1 MPLVKYRIYELSAR
15 AVISYGRAQDG
26 AYAFRLSAAETE
38 KCKSLSAPHEQD
50 DNALF
55 YQIMCVLHGDAF
67 TGRPG
72 GQLVTDLSDI
82 IFYMDFSGIFDRSGA
97 RKKYRIRQE
106 KAKALFRPEGVS
118 LDFGSGPHRYLAFER
133 SGSMSRQAR
142 LSFIRED
149 FYDAVRR
156 RIMMDMTIGDCQ
168 LSKLYAYNGLMLSSG
183 IRIDGIGI
191 DRPHRVVVIDNP
203 TRTERNVSVIT
214 VEDDGTQSSTRKYHR
229 VEKKEDI
236 EITCFDGEGLIS
248 KEYARVVDEK
258 LCGKKVHTSF
268 QIRMP
273 YVKGMLH
280 EVDFKD
286 FLTLCGTD
294 TITDLWGMEHSV
306 RDVDVILTK
315 SMFKGYGWLTAS
327 GMSWE
332 DYWAVFRKYRHALY
346 ITNVS
351 KEKPE
356 KTTELNYQFLNT
368 VSLKADEFRPADLP
382 DGWDHSPEEDPRN
395 WLTKQ
400 TELAYYSFC
409 ADESFRQNYFLEKF
423 ERVSW
428 WERHQGKDQ
437 ILAAVLKKNPSFIN
451 EPVYAKRLEDEADK
465 IVEQYAVGRLI
476 VAGDNRYLSG
486 DLLDFLAFLLPTVP
500 PRKRRQ
506 RMFYSTVMTDHF
518 PESSFYAPQAAYA
531 HDDACT
537 LLRNPHI
544 ARNEELQ
551 LSFYDAKEERKQMRH
566 YYFGHLT
573 DVVMVDSNMLAAE
586 RLGGAD
592 YDGDMI
598 KTISDPILN
607 ACVRRNYN
615 LYRYE
620 KHKSL
625 TNTENIPLLMIPT
638 AQPQIRNADDWEA
651 RFETVRSTFSSR
663 VGQICNAALD
673 RSIIAY
679 NENSDAEERERCRE
693 ETETL
698 AILTGLEID
707 SAKSGIRPDLDEYLT
722 HKTVKRSDFLKY
734 KTLVEEME
742 TRRAWYEPT
751 HAAKVKAFF
760 KRVDWDEVD
769 SNVERL
775 PYLAQQLK
783 KNTPRIKAKPTKDE
797 ELFSF
802 AAQQPDWRE
811 QLDSDKLAA
820 VDALLQDYD
829 ACLSRIRTCRVP
841 VKEKKRK
848 SDVERILYARG
859 QEDAYDPDELY
870 ALLGSLPPERVSALR
885 QAIREQAWHLMEED
899 ARERFLREWLP
910 EPEFEDVYDLL
921 TDFRF
926 GGYRILGDIV
936 CDMEDENTG
945 REKKHLFRESDSKAF
960 TAMMRAFADKSVSR
974 SYRDAV
980 TAKCRELL
988 TAIVRPTLAVRYVV
1002 ALGRRDLL
1010 LDLLPEY
1017 IEKNVLEVLDD

>member
-15 AVISYGRAQDG
+15 AVISYGRQQDG
-26 AYAFRLSAAETE
+26 TYIFHLSAAETE

-55 YQIMCVLHGDAF
+55 YQTMCVLHGDAF
-67 TGRPG
+67 TGAPE
-72 GQLVTDLSDI
+72 GQLVTDLSDV

-97 RKKYRIRQE
+97 RKKHLIRQE

-118 LDFGSGPHRYLAFER
+118 LDLGSGAHRYLAFER

-156 RIMMDMTIGDCQ
+156 RIMMDMTIGSCQ

-229 VEKKEDI
+229 LETMAAV

-294 TITDLWGMEHSV
+294 TITDLWGVEHSV

-327 GMSWE
+327 GMSWN
-332 DYWAVFRKYRHALY
+332 DYWNVFRMYRHALY

-356 KTTELNYQFLNT
+356 QATELNYQFLTT
-368 VSLKADEFRPADLP
+368 VSIQGDEFRPADLP
-382 DGWDHSPEEDPRN
+382 DGWDHSPETDEQN

-400 TELAYYSFC
+400 TELAYYNFC

-437 ILAAVLKKNPSFIN
+437 ILAAVLKKNPRFIN
-451 EPVYAKRLEDEADK
+451 EPVYARRLEDEADK

-638 AQPQIRNADDWEA
+638 AQPQIRSADDWEA

-679 NENSDAEERERCRE
+679 NENSDAEERARCRE

-722 HKTVKRSDFLKY
+722 HKAIKRSDFLKY

-751 HAAKVKAFF
+751 HAAKVKTFF
-760 KRVDWDEVD
+760 KKVDWSKVD

-783 KNTPRIKAKPTKDE
+783 KNTPRIKATPARDE

-802 AAQQPDWRE
+802 AQQPDWKG
-811 QLDSDKLAA
+811 QLNSDKLAA
-820 VDALLQDYD
+820 VDALLRDHD
-829 ACLSRIRTCRVP
+829 ACLSRIRACRVP

-859 QEDAYDPDELY
+859 QEDTYDPDELY
-870 ALLGSLPPERVSALR
+870 ALFGSLPPEKVSALLY
-885 QAIREQAWHLMEED
+885 AMREQAWHLMDED
-899 ARERFLREWLP
+899 ARECFLREWLT
-910 EPEFEDVYDLL
+910 EPEFEDIYDLL

-936 CDMEDENTG
+936 CDIEDENTG
-945 REKKHLFRESDSKAF
+945 REKKQLFRESDSEAF
-960 TAMMRAFADKSVSR
+960 TAMMRAFADKSASR

-988 TAIVRPTLAVRYVV
+988 TAIVRPALAVRYVV

-1010 LDLLPEY
+1010 WELLPEY
-1017 IEKNVLEVLDD
+1017 IEKNVLEVRDD

>member
-15 AVISYGRAQDG
+15 AVISYGRQQEG
-26 AYAFRLSAAETE
+26 AYTFRLSAAETE

-55 YQIMCVLHGDAF
+55 YQIMCVLRGDAF
-67 TGRPG
+67 TGTPSG
-72 GQLVTDLSDI
+72 HLVTDLSDI

-97 RKKYRIRQE
+97 RKKHLIRQE

-118 LDFGSGPHRYLAFER
+118 LDFGSGAHRYLAFER

-294 TITDLWGMEHSV
+294 TITDLWGVQHPIQK
-306 RDVDVILTK
+306 VDIILTK
-315 SMFKGYGWLTAS
+315 SMFKGYGWLNGS

-356 KTTELNYQFLNT
+356 KTTELNYQFLTT
-368 VSLKADEFRPADLP
+368 VSIQGDEFRPADLP
-382 DGWDHSPEEDPRN
+382 DGWDHSPETDERN

-437 ILAAVLKKNPSFIN
+437 ILAAVLKKNPRFIN
-451 EPVYAKRLEDEADK
+451 EPIYAKRLEAEADK
-465 IVEQYAVGRLI
+465 IAEQYAVGRLI

-486 DLLDFLAFLLPTVP
+486 DLLDFLNCLPVTKTGTSKKTNTFINF
-500 PRKRRQ
+500 RWGLELNHQ
-506 RMFYSTVMTDHF
+506 NFF
-518 PESSFYAPQAAYA
+518 APGAAYQSG
-531 HDDACT
+531 HVCT

-544 ARNEELQ
+544 ARNEEMQ
-551 LSFYDAKEERKQMRH
+551 LYPLEDSKNLRDQYL
-566 YYFGHLT
+566 GHLT
-573 DVVMVDSNMLAAE
+573 DVVMVGYTSLAAE

-607 ACVRRNYN
+607 ECVKRNIYHDPPRPRSVFSRSHN
-615 LYRYE
+615 L
-620 KHKSL
+620 
-625 TNTENIPLLMIPT
+625 PLLMIST

-679 NENSDAEERERCRE
+679 NENSDVEERERCRE

-707 SAKSGIRPDLDEYLT
+707 SAKSGIRPDLDEYLI
-722 HKTVKRSDFLKY
+722 HKTVRRSDFLKY

-760 KRVDWDEVD
+760 KKVDWSKVD

-783 KNTPRIKAKPTKDE
+783 KNTPHIKAKPAKDE

-802 AAQQPDWRE
+802 ARQPDWKE
-811 QLDSDKLAA
+811 HLNSDKLAA
-820 VDALLQDYD
+820 VDALLRDLD
-829 ACLSRIRTCRVP
+829 ACLSRIRACRVP

-870 ALLGSLPPERVSALR
+870 ALFGSLPPEKVSALR
-885 QAIREQAWHLMEED
+885 QAMQKQAWHLMDED

-910 EPEFEDVYDLL
+910 VPEFEDIYDLL

-960 TAMMRAFADKSVSR
+960 TAMMRAFADKSASR

-980 TAKCRELL
+980 TAKCLELL
-988 TAIVRPTLAVRYVV
+988 TAIVRPTLAVRYVI

-1010 LDLLPEY
+1010 WELLPEY
-1017 IEKNVLEVLDD
+1017 IEKNVLEVRDD